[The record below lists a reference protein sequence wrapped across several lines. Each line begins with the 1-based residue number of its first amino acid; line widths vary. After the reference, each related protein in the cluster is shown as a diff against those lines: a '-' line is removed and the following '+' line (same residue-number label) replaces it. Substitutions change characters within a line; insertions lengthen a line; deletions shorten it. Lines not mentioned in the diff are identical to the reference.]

1 MCVEWVGGGEGIVCV
16 WGVDGWGEG
25 IVCVCGWVGEG
36 IVSTIL
42 VAVSKVSQQ
51 KPYSHIRNGCY
62 TLAFVHTY
70 SVLIREKLSQII
82 YKKSFEYFIH

>member
-1 MCVEWVGGGEGIVCV
+1 M
-16 WGVDGWGEG
+16 
-25 IVCVCGWVGEG
+25 GEG

-62 TLAFVHTY
+62 TSIECVRTY

-82 YKKSFEYFIH
+82 YKKFEYFIH